1 MYQAQVAKTRIDDLV
16 RAAEAHRRVKE
27 TRAARAGETRG
38 KARRIA
44 SSIASLVIWPI
55 KH

>member
-1 MYQAQVAKTRIDDLV
+1 MYQAQVAKARIDDLV
-16 RAAEAHRRVKE
+16 RSAEAHRRVRE
-27 TRAARAGETRG
+27 TRAFRTGASRA
-38 KARRIA
+38 KARRIV